1 MLKGNENTLL
11 ESAKKDLA
19 TVSLDVCKHFDVD
32 ICAFAESENIDHD
45 VFLRNAYRR
54 LKSFSNIVLYT
65 KYSQSVI
72 KVVDDGSRYCLALI
86 TTPVS
91 GKILICFVHMI
102 SALHS
107 SNEARVIESQTLM
120 SNILAVKQRENLD
133 HIILCGDFNQNP
145 YDSGVIAAACFNATG
160 DRLVAAKMKRKVL
173 GYTYSYF
180 YNPMW
185 RFYGAKSRPYG
196 TYFHKSSDHVV
207 VNWNILDQFIFS
219 ASLLD
224 LISDEDIY
232 IITEAGSHKL
242 IRKDGNIDYKRYSDH
257 LPILMALNI

>member
-1 MLKGNENTLL
+1 MKILFWNLQR
-11 ESAKKDLA
+11 KDLT
-19 TVSLDVCKHFDVD
+19 TVSLDLCRHFDVD
-32 ICAFAESENIDHD
+32 IFAFAEGQNFDHNL
-45 VFLRNAYRR
+45 FSIKSYKR
-54 LKSFSNIVLYT
+54 LKSLSNIVLYT
-65 KYSQSVI
+65 KYSNSII
-72 KVVDDGSRYCLALI
+72 KVVDDGARYCSVLI
-86 TTPVS
+86 TTPVN
-91 GKILICFVHMI
+91 GRILICFVHMI

-120 SNILAVKQRENLD
+120 SNILAIRERENLD

-173 GYTYSYF
+173 GSTYSYF

-224 LISDEDIY
+224 SISDEDIH
-232 IITEAGSHKL
+232 IVTEADKHKL
-242 IRKDGNIDYKRYSDH
+242 VRKDGNIDYKRYSDH
-257 LPILMALNI
+257 LPILMTSNI